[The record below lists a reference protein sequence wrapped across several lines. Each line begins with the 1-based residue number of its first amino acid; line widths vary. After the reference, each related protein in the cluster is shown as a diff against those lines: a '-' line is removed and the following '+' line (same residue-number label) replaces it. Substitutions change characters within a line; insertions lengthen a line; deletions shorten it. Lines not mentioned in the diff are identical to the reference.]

1 MKKIG
6 IVLVVLAVVYSI
18 ITLVVPPIID
28 NQFNP
33 VIDKGPYT
41 VSKEAQQLYESLDFV
56 GDLHCDALLWKR
68 NLLKRNDFGQVDIP
82 RMLEGNVA
90 LQAFTI
96 VSKSPKGQN
105 MLENTAETDN
115 ITSLCMVQGRGI
127 DSWFSLYERAIDQ
140 CEALHRFGEKSDG
153 KFRVVHSRNE
163 LQQFIND
170 RNGNRELACG
180 YLGVE
185 GAHCLEGKLEN
196 VDGLW
201 NAGVRMMGP
210 THFFDNELGGS
221 AHGISGAGLTDFGK
235 KVVKRMNELGM
246 IIDVAHSS
254 EAIIDDV
261 LAMTTNPILT
271 SHTGVKGTLDSPRN
285 LSDKHLKAIAATN
298 GLIGIAFFPE
308 AIGDPT
314 PKTIVKT
321 MKYVKDLVGYQYVA
335 LGSDFDGSVTT
346 QFDCT
351 GFPLLVEEM
360 LSQGF
365 TEDEIRGIMGEN
377 LKRFLLENL
386 PE

>member
-6 IVLVVLAVVYSI
+6 ILLVILTLIYWT
-18 ITLVVPPIID
+18 ITLVVPPMID

-41 VSKEAQQLYESLDFV
+41 VSNEARALYESLDFV
-56 GDLHCDALLWKR
+56 GDLHCDALLWDR
-68 NLLKRNDFGQVDIP
+68 NLLKHNNHGQADIP
-82 RMLEGNVA
+82 RMLEGNVS

-96 VSKSPKGQN
+96 VTKSPKGQN
-105 MLENTAETDN
+105 MQQNTGETDN
-115 ITSLCMVQGRGI
+115 ITSLVIAQGRGM

-140 CEALHRFGEKSDG
+140 CEALHRFAEKSDG
-153 KFRVVHSRNE
+153 KFRVIQYRNE
-163 LQQFIND
+163 LQNFIAD
-170 RNGNRELACG
+170 RKSNRQLASG

-185 GAHCLEGKLEN
+185 GGHCLEGKLEN

-221 AHGISGAGLTDFGK
+221 AHGVSGEGLTEFGK
-235 KVVKRMNELGM
+235 QVIKRMNELGM

-261 LAMTTNPILT
+261 LAMTTKPILT
-271 SHTGVKGTLDSPRN
+271 SHTGVKGMMNSQRN
-285 LSDKHLKAIAATN
+285 LSDEHIRGIAQTG

-308 AIGDPT
+308 AIGDPSAEN
-314 PKTIVKT
+314 IVKT

-335 LGSDFDGSVTT
+335 LGSDYDGSVTT

-360 LSQGF
+360 LKLGF
-365 TEDEIRGIMGEN
+365 TEEEIRGIMGEN

-386 PE
+386 P